1 MNMISKIDHIN
12 ISVSDLEKS
21 KEFYINLLGF
31 KLETEGDL
39 EGDWMDRTVGLENV
53 KAKYAK
59 LIIPNSE
66 TSLELIQYYSPS
78 GERDSKISQAN
89 QIGFR
94 HMAFEVNGIENF
106 YQKLKDAGVEIFSE
120 LQFYK
125 IRKQL
130 CYFLGP
136 DGEILEL
143 AEYSED
149 K

>member
-1 MNMISKIDHIN
+1 MINKIDHIN
-12 ISVSDLEKS
+12 ISVTNLEKS

-31 KLETEGDL
+31 QLDVEGKLK
-39 EGDWMDRTVGLENV
+39 GDWMDRTVGLKNV
-53 KAKYAK
+53 SAKFAK
-59 LIIPNSE
+59 LIIPNTE
-66 TSLELIQYYSPS
+66 TSLELIQYYTPTGKKDLKLSS
-78 GERDSKISQAN
+78 AN

-94 HMAFEVNGIENF
+94 HMAFEVNGIEKV
-106 YQKLKDAGVEIFSE
+106 YQRLKDAGVKVFSE

-125 IRKQL
+125 TNKKL

-143 AEYSED
+143 AEYRES